1 MGPRAAA
8 AADEACTCQ
17 AQRSR
22 YWVQGKLEDG
32 LRKREQVKGSGFNL
46 RRVFGR
52 IPFFWCF
59 RQKRFEIC
67 FWSGGSKFKPDWVE
81 TELRVSNTC
90 WFQFKRRLRRCGF
103 GV

>member
-52 IPFFWCF
+52 IPFFGVSVKKVRDLFLVW
-59 RQKRFEIC
+59 
-67 FWSGGSKFKPDWVE
+67 WFKVQAG
-81 TELRVSNTC
+81 L
-90 WFQFKRRLRRCGF
+90 G
-103 GV
+103 